1 MTSLSH
7 IKLVISDV
15 DGVMTDGRLYY
26 DHHGDYMRAFHVHD
40 GLGIKMLR
48 NSGVKF
54 VIISASKEPG
64 SITSASK
71 EPGSILSRAKDLGMV
86 LGINTVVCNSSDKGK
101 DARRIIES
109 LKIPVNQVACIG
121 DDLTDIPMFA
131 ECGVSFAPANAMAAV
146 RAAATI
152 VLTKNGGE
160 GAVRELAD
168 LILRPE

>member
-26 DHHGDYMRAFHVHD
+26 NHQGDCMRAFHVHD
-40 GLGIKMLR
+40 GLGIKMLQ

-54 VIISASKEPG
+54 VIISASKE
-64 SITSASK
+64 SAF
-71 EPGSILSRAKDLGMV
+71 ILSRAKDLGMP
-86 LGINTVVCNSSDKGK
+86 LDINTVVYNSSDKGK

-121 DDLTDIPMFA
+121 DDLPDISMFA
-131 ECGVSFAPANAMAAV
+131 ECGVSFAPANAVSAV

-160 GAVRELAD
+160 GAVRELVD
-168 LILRPE
+168 LILRPEYSIFAS

>member
-26 DHHGDYMRAFHVHD
+26 NHQGDYMRAFHVHD

-64 SITSASK
+64 SI
-71 EPGSILSRAKDLGMV
+71 LSRAKD

-160 GAVRELAD
+160 GAVRELVD
-168 LILRPE
+168 LILKPE

>member
-1 MTSLSH
+1 MTNLSH

-26 DHHGDYMRAFHVHD
+26 NHQGDYMRAFHVHD
-40 GLGIKMLR
+40 GLGIKMLQ

-64 SITSASK
+64 C
-71 EPGSILSRAKDLGMV
+71 ILSRAKDLGMV
-86 LGINTVVCNSSDKGK
+86 LGINTVVCNSLDKRK

-160 GAVRELAD
+160 GAVRELVD
-168 LILRPE
+168 LILRPEGLV

>member
-26 DHHGDYMRAFHVHD
+26 DYHGDYMRAFHVHD

-64 SITSASK
+64 SI
-71 EPGSILSRAKDLGMV
+71 LSRAKD

-160 GAVRELAD
+160 GAVRELVD
-168 LILRPE
+168 LILKPE